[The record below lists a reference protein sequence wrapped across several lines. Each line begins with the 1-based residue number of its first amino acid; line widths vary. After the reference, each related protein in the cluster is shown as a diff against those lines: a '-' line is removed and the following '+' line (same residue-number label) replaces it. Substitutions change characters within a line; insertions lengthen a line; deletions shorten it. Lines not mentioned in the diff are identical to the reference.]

1 MMLTCPYSKKVI
13 CSYLEDYGPKT
24 LYICEACSH
33 YRLNSRVV
41 PPEPPLA
48 KRIMHVVIAVVII
61 AVIISGYCMLR
72 NYLRP

>member
-1 MMLTCPYSKKVI
+1 MMKCPYNKKVI
-13 CSYLEDYGPKT
+13 CSYLENYDSTT

-48 KRIMHVVIAVVII
+48 KRIFHVIVAFAII
-61 AVIISGYCMLR
+61 AVIVILCCMFI
-72 NYLRP
+72 NHFRP